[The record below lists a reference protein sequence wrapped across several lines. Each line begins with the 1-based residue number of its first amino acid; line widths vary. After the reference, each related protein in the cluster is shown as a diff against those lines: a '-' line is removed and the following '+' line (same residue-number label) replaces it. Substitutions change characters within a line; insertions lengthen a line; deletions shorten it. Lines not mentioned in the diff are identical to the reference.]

1 MFVEAAERASFADA
15 AEALNVTQA
24 AVSKQMANLEDRLD
38 TSLFVRRH
46 RSVIVTAAGRAYL
59 PVAKRVL
66 AMLEDGLE
74 DLNALPPRRTITV
87 EVDYEFLDFVLTPRL
102 GQLRS
107 VMPGTDMTFVPTVP
121 GRHVPQSDL
130 AITYGHPRPGA
141 ASVKRLCGFMVF
153 PVASP
158 SLLRTTCEPFRTLPL
173 LHDVDT
179 YWWETFLRAENV
191 ARSDQGIILGN
202 GALAIRAAMAG
213 HGIAIG
219 DDVLCADALE
229 CGDLVRVGETTF
241 PGRDDYWFSEHPGMK
256 GDLIGERFQKW
267 LRAEVAHANLVP

>member
-1 MFVEAAERASFADA
+1 MFVEAAERASFAGA

-38 TSLFVRRH
+38 TSLFFRRH

-66 AMLEDGLE
+66 AMLEAGLE
-74 DLNALPPRRTITV
+74 EVNSLSPRRTITV

-102 GQLRS
+102 GRLRS
-107 VMPGTDMTFVPTVP
+107 EMPDTDMTFVPTVP

-141 ASVKRLCGFMVF
+141 ASIKRLCGFTVF

-158 SLLRTTCEPFRTLPL
+158 AILRTTVEPFRTLPL
-173 LHDVDT
+173 LQDVDT
-179 YWWETFLRAENV
+179 YWWDTFLRAENV

-213 HGIAIG
+213 QGIAIG
-219 DDVLCADALE
+219 DNVLCADALK
-229 CGDLVRVGETTF
+229 CGDLVRVGETNL
-241 PGRDDYWFSEHPGMK
+241 PGRDDYWFSEHPDMQ

-267 LRAEVAHANLVP
+267 LTAEVADARGGP